1 MKKKIGVSL
10 IWCNKSWRNINLA
23 DAKIWRIL
31 LRQIM
36 LTRVSGKMLI
46 HIYIDPLS
54 EPPPPKKVKNKVFP

>member
-1 MKKKIGVSL
+1 MKEKIGVSL

-36 LTRVSGKMLI
+36 LTRV
-46 HIYIDPLS
+46 YIDIIVVLLKS
-54 EPPPPKKVKNKVFP
+54 GGAILQVVVSFNNPPA